1 MPMRVARERR
11 MPAHE
16 LESAGIMFE
25 VKRRASELMQTPLV
39 LETDSEASAQ
49 MRTRPR
55 KRQQRSSS
63 SSSSSRG
70 NRTDDA
76 A

>member
-1 MPMRVARERR
+1 

-49 MRTRPR
+49 MLSTTPPR
-55 KRQQRSSS
+55 RNICFEKSVSEKVEFF
-63 SSSSSRG
+63 
-70 NRTDDA
+70 
-76 A
+76 